1 MSGRALQ
8 ALFKEPRCNNELG
21 FTIARIGRAEDTE
34 SLMRRH
40 INSDA
45 IRFNE

>member
-8 ALFKEPRCNNELG
+8 AFFREPRCNNKIG
-21 FTIARIGRAEDTE
+21 FTIARIGRADDTE

>member
-1 MSGRALQ
+1 MSGRASQ
-8 ALFKEPRCNNELG
+8 AFFREPRCNNEIG